1 MQDDLVRQCI
11 TDIRLS
17 HARVHGSPQWLGGQW
32 MRRDQQLP
40 AGKRAI
46 GGSSVRHVS
55 SLLLLCIVAH
65 MGICI
70 I

>member
-46 GGSSVRHVS
+46 GGSSVGQVS
-55 SLLLLCIVAH
+55 SLVVVVPLLRIWVFV
-65 MGICI
+65 
-70 I
+70 